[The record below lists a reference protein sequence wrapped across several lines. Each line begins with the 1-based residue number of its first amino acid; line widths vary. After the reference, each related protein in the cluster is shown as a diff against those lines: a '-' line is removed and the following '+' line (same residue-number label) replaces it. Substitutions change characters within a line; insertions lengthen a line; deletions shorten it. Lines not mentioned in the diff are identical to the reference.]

1 MRVDSAIS
9 APLVTEQDA
18 LPNGF
23 TLHDWA
29 ALPLETRVSCLLFD
43 TLAALAG
50 IALDLHTDEGT
61 ALRWL
66 EPHLRVLSD
75 NVEQALERLSS

>member
-1 MRVDSAIS
+1 MRVDSESGAS
-9 APLVTEQDA
+9 LVIEPDP

-43 TLAALAG
+43 ALAALAG
-50 IALDLHTDEGT
+50 ITLDLNTDEGT

-66 EPHLRVLSD
+66 EPHLRVLSG
-75 NVEQALERLSS
+75 NVEKALERLVS